1 MLCLFIMFS
10 YFFFVRLHCFFLY
23 YFLLDTGSC
32 RSHVFSSLFSSFF
45 DSPQLVYLR
54 SVHHLKEQNMRQYWR
69 ERRKRVVSMVSKKV
83 GHDHVEEALRK
94 KSPRVPRGI
103 DENDSCMRYAVG
115 GKKRNVH
122 AVHTSG
128 SDLVKKIAREVCVG

>member
-1 MLCLFIMFS
+1 
-10 YFFFVRLHCFFLY
+10 
-23 YFLLDTGSC
+23 
-32 RSHVFSSLFSSFF
+32 
-45 DSPQLVYLR
+45 
-54 SVHHLKEQNMRQYWR
+54 MRQYWR

-115 GKKRNVH
+115 GKKRNVLGWEW
-122 AVHTSG
+122 VQVSNGGPLLLPLGGMDNTIIIQK
-128 SDLVKKIAREVCVG
+128 LKYY